1 MKVNEKEAVKK
12 REPVYKYTGCSYEK
26 DFIKSE
32 ATHYLLGGTLPKQG
46 MKSFEKNVRVAL
58 SVTVWG
64 NIPSAL
70 ADV

>member
-32 ATHYLLGGTLPKQG
+32 ATHCLLGGNP
-46 MKSFEKNVRVAL
+46 
-58 SVTVWG
+58 
-64 NIPSAL
+64 
-70 ADV
+70 ADARH

>member
-1 MKVNEKEAVKK
+1 MKLQIK
-12 REPVYKYTGCSYEK
+12 RGSRCFRTGLSYEK